1 MFSHFKQFM
10 KRMELNATL
19 SIVLCFLYFKWDF
32 LGQNVKQSMRKVTVT
47 QRNISPPKM

>member
-10 KRMELNATL
+10 KRMELNAL

-32 LGQNVKQSMRKVTVT
+32 LGQNVKQSMRKVTGT
-47 QRNISPPKM
+47 QRNISPQKM